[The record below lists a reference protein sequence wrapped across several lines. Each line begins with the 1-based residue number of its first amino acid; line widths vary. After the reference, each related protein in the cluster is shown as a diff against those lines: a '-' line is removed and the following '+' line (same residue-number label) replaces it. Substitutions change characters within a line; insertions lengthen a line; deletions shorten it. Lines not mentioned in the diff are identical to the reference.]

1 MAEYLSPGVYVEE
14 FDSRVEPVE
23 GVSTSIAGFIGVA
36 EKGPVGSV
44 PRMATNL
51 SDFKRI
57 YGTYLSER
65 EAGNY
70 RFLAY
75 AVEHFFINGGS
86 RCFVTRVAPADASCA
101 QGAVPNTGESV
112 LKFKASN
119 PGAWGNGL
127 NIVISP
133 SSKAR
138 TQVIDVLEAAEGKR
152 YSVKNS
158 AGFFDGDIVAFSDG
172 NTTVYNRVVE
182 SKDNVISFEHEFEV
196 DVTDKNL
203 LPDKIISTCEFG
215 LEVRSGDSVEIY
227 ENLSFNSNIPQF
239 VEAQVSK
246 SDLICVEYVG
256 KGKEELR
263 PPFECLASS
272 AQDTVTVKLS
282 GGTNGNILNMEA
294 SDFIGNDNGAGNRTG
309 IQAFLDNDMVSVIAV
324 PGVTDQKVQRSLTAQ
339 CERKNR
345 FAVLD
350 IPREAKAVQ
359 DIIRHRENL
368 DTSYAAFYHPWV
380 MVFDPLDKKNI
391 AIPPSGSV
399 MGIYARSDNS
409 RGVHKAPAN
418 EVVRAC
424 VGLDVQFDK
433 GEQDILN
440 PKGVNLIRRFPGQG
454 IRVWGARTAGS
465 DGTWKYINVR
475 RLFIF
480 LEESIKKNTD
490 WVVFEEN
497 NEELWRRVQRI
508 IEVFLREVWRSGGL
522 AGSSPEEAFYVNIG
536 RDTMTQEEIDNGQL
550 ICIIGVAP
558 VKPAEFIIFRITQNT
573 ASAQ

>member
-1 MAEYLSPGVYVEE
+1 M
-14 FDSRVEPVE
+14 
-23 GVSTSIAGFIGVA
+23 
-36 EKGPVGSV
+36 
-44 PRMATNL
+44 
-51 SDFKRI
+51 
-57 YGTYLSER
+57 
-65 EAGNY
+65 
-70 RFLAY
+70 
-75 AVEHFFINGGS
+75 
-86 RCFVTRVAPADASCA
+86 TRVAPADASCA
-101 QGAVPNTGESV
+101 KGAVPNTGESV
-112 LKFKASN
+112 LKFTASN
-119 PGAWGNGL
+119 PGAWGNCL

-138 TQVIDVLEAAEGKR
+138 TQVFEVLETAEGKR

-158 AGFFDGDIVAFSDG
+158 AGFFEGDIVAFSDG

-182 SKDNVISFEHEFEV
+182 RKDNVISFEHEFEV
-196 DVTDKNL
+196 EVTDKNL
-203 LPDKIISTCEFG
+203 LPNKIISTCEFR
-215 LEVRSGDSVEIY
+215 LEVRFGDFTEIY
-227 ENLSFNSNIPQF
+227 ENLSFNRNIPQY
-239 VEAQVSK
+239 VETQVSK

-263 PPFECLASS
+263 PPFKCLASS

-282 GGTNGNILNMEA
+282 GGTNGNILDMEA

-324 PGVTDQKVQRSLTAQ
+324 PGVTDPKVQLSMIAH

-350 IPREAKAVQ
+350 IPREAKEVQ
-359 DIIRHRENL
+359 DIFWHRENF
-368 DTSYAAFYHPWV
+368 DTSYAAFYHPWLT
-380 MVFDPLDKKNI
+380 VFDSLDKKNI
-391 AIPPSGSV
+391 VIPPSGSV
-399 MGIYARSDNS
+399 MGIYARSDNA

-433 GEQDILN
+433 GEQDVLN
-440 PKGVNLIRRFPGQG
+440 PRGVNLIRMFPGQG
-454 IRVWGARTAGS
+454 IRVWGARTASS
-465 DGTWKYINVR
+465 DGSWKYVNVR

-480 LEESIKKNTD
+480 IEESIKKNTE

-497 NEELWRRVQRI
+497 NEVLWSRVRRI

-536 RDTMTQEEIDNGQL
+536 RDTMTQEEIDNGHL

-558 VKPAEFIIFRITQNT
+558 VRPAEFIIFRITQNT
-573 ASAQ
+573 VSAQ

>member
-1 MAEYLSPGVYVEE
+1 M
-14 FDSRVEPVE
+14 
-23 GVSTSIAGFIGVA
+23 
-36 EKGPVGSV
+36 
-44 PRMATNL
+44 
-51 SDFKRI
+51 
-57 YGTYLSER
+57 
-65 EAGNY
+65 
-70 RFLAY
+70 
-75 AVEHFFINGGS
+75 
-86 RCFVTRVAPADASCA
+86 TRVAPADASCA

-112 LKFKASN
+112 LKFRASN

-215 LEVRSGDSVEIY
+215 LKVRSGDFVEIY

-497 NEELWRRVQRI
+497 NKELWMRVQRI

>member
-1 MAEYLSPGVYVEE
+1 
-14 FDSRVEPVE
+14 
-23 GVSTSIAGFIGVA
+23 
-36 EKGPVGSV
+36 
-44 PRMATNL
+44 
-51 SDFKRI
+51 
-57 YGTYLSER
+57 
-65 EAGNY
+65 
-70 RFLAY
+70 
-75 AVEHFFINGGS
+75 
-86 RCFVTRVAPADASCA
+86 
-101 QGAVPNTGESV
+101 
-112 LKFKASN
+112 
-119 PGAWGNGL
+119 
-127 NIVISP
+127 
-133 SSKAR
+133 
-138 TQVIDVLEAAEGKR
+138 
-152 YSVKNS
+152 
-158 AGFFDGDIVAFSDG
+158 
-172 NTTVYNRVVE
+172 
-182 SKDNVISFEHEFEV
+182 
-196 DVTDKNL
+196 
-203 LPDKIISTCEFG
+203 
-215 LEVRSGDSVEIY
+215 
-227 ENLSFNSNIPQF
+227 
-239 VEAQVSK
+239 
-246 SDLICVEYVG
+246 
-256 KGKEELR
+256 
-263 PPFECLASS
+263 
-272 AQDTVTVKLS
+272 
-282 GGTNGNILNMEA
+282 MEA
-294 SDFIGNDNGAGNRTG
+294 SDFIGNDHGAGNRTG

-350 IPREAKAVQ
+350 IPREVKAVQ

-409 RGVHKAPAN
+409 RGVYKAPAN
-418 EVVRAC
+418 EVLRAC

-497 NEELWRRVQRI
+497 NEELWMRVQRI

-536 RDTMTQEEIDNGQL
+536 RDTMTQEEIDNGHL

>member
-14 FDSRVEPVE
+14 FDSGGVPVE
-23 GVSTSIAGFIGVA
+23 GASTSIAGFIGVA
-36 EKGPVGSV
+36 EKGPVGGV
-44 PRMATNL
+44 PRMATNF
-51 SDFKRI
+51 SDFKQV

-65 EAGNY
+65 ECGNY

-86 RCFVTRVAPADASCA
+86 RCFVARVAPADASCA
-101 QGAVPNTGESV
+101 KGAVPNTGEYV
-112 LKFKASN
+112 LKFTASN

-138 TQVIDVLEAAEGKR
+138 TQVFDVLEAAEGRR

-158 AGFFDGDIVAFSDG
+158 VGFFDGDIVAFSDG

-182 SKDNVISFEHEFEV
+182 SKDNVISFEHEFDV

-203 LPDKIISTCEFG
+203 LPDRIISTCEFR
-215 LEVRSGDSVEIY
+215 LEVRSGDFVEIY

-256 KGKEELR
+256 KGKEVLR

-282 GGTNGNILNMEA
+282 GGTNGNILDMEA
-294 SDFIGNDNGAGNRTG
+294 SDFIGNDDGAGNRTG
-309 IQAFLDNDMVSVIAV
+309 IQAFLDNDMVSVMAV
-324 PGVTDQKVQRSLTAQ
+324 PGVTDQKVQLSLTAQ

-345 FAVLD
+345 FSVLD
-350 IPREAKAVQ
+350 IPREAKEVQ
-359 DIIRHRENL
+359 DIIRHRENF

-380 MVFDPLDKKNI
+380 TVFDPLDKKNI

-440 PKGVNLIRRFPGQG
+440 PKGVNLIRLFPGQG
-454 IRVWGARTAGS
+454 IRVWGARTASS
-465 DGTWKYINVR
+465 DGTWKYVNVR

-497 NEELWRRVQRI
+497 NEELWRRVQGI

-536 RDTMTQEEIDNGQL
+536 RGTMTQEEIDNGHL
-550 ICIIGVAP
+550 ICIIGAAP

>member
-75 AVEHFFINGGS
+75 AVGHFFINGGS

-182 SKDNVISFEHEFEV
+182 SKDNVISFEHVFEV

-350 IPREAKAVQ
+350 IPREAKVVQ

-497 NEELWRRVQRI
+497 NEELWMRVQRI

-522 AGSSPEEAFYVNIG
+522 AGPSPEEAFYVNIG